1 MSQRI
6 VIDTNVFLSRFLRR
20 TSVPGRAV
28 ERAWRSDIT
37 LVSTGTLLE
46 ERGVLGRK
54 KFVRYVNPHEAEPYF
69 NRVSDV
75 AQHIRVHSK
84 VQVCRHPKD
93 DKFLELAV
101 DGKADLIL
109 TGDLDL
115 LALHPFRGIAIITP
129 MQYLAED

>member
-1 MSQRI
+1 MNQRI
-6 VIDTNVFLSRFLRR
+6 VIDTNVYVSRFLRP

-28 ERAWRSDIT
+28 ERVLTADLPLISRA
-37 LVSTGTLLE
+37 TLLE
-46 ERGVLGRK
+46 LKAVLLRD
-54 KFVRYVNPHEAEPYF
+54 KFARYVDRSAIEPFLNYISETAEQIST
-69 NRVSDV
+69 VSTIH
-75 AQHIRVHSK
+75 A
-84 VQVCRHPKD
+84 CRHTQD